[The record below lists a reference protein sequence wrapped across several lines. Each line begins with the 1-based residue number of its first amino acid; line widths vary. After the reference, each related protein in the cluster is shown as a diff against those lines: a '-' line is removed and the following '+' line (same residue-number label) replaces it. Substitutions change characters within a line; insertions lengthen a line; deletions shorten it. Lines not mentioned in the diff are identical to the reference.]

1 MMQLHYNTA
10 RLSVCLI
17 VCCISCMLKNGGLC
31 KHKTRWRPERT
42 QDQDECRRF
51 EHCLL
56 IDGGGGVCVMCIDMV
71 GSRYGTY
78 TVHCRYMVHTVHCT
92 TES

>member
-1 MMQLHYNTA
+1 MAACVNT
-10 RLSVCLI
+10 I
-17 VCCISCMLKNGGLC
+17 
-31 KHKTRWRPERT
+31 TRWRPERT
-42 QDQDECRRF
+42 QDQDECRGF

-56 IDGGGGVCVMCIDMV
+56 INDGGGVCIDMV